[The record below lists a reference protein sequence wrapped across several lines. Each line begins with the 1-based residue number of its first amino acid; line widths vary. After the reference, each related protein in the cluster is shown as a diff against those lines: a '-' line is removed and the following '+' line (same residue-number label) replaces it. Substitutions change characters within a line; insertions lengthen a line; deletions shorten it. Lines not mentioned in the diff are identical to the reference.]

1 MVVTC
6 RNNVRTRQLLPLQ
19 IVKLSRRSLAHTH
32 TFFAGQ
38 KHGNETVKIF
48 PSLPKKYGV
57 FNKKLDTRKNP
68 PPKKTTNKQTP
79 KEQQKLIR
87 GVRNTC
93 TKRCRANVGEKVAPL
108 ENVFRRNFPY
118 LNLARKKEKENQKI

>member
-1 MVVTC
+1 MLGQDNYYRYKSLNC
-6 RNNVRTRQLLPLQ
+6 QDA
-19 IVKLSRRSLAHTH
+19 LSHTHTHTH

-48 PSLPKKYGV
+48 PALPKKYGV

-68 PPKKTTNKQTP
+68 PPKKTKQTP

-108 ENVFRRNFPY
+108 ENVFRRNFP
-118 LNLARKKEKENQKI
+118 LLKSGKKKKEKENQKI

>member
-1 MVVTC
+1 MLGQDNYYRYKSLNC
-6 RNNVRTRQLLPLQ
+6 QDA
-19 IVKLSRRSLAHTH
+19 LSHTLTH

-48 PSLPKKYGV
+48 PSLPKKYRV
-57 FNKKLDTRKNP
+57 FNKKLDTRTNP
-68 PPKKTTNKQTP
+68 PPKKQNKQTP

-108 ENVFRRNFPY
+108 ENVFRRNFP
-118 LNLARKKEKENQKI
+118 LLKSGKKKKRKNTKKFKSS